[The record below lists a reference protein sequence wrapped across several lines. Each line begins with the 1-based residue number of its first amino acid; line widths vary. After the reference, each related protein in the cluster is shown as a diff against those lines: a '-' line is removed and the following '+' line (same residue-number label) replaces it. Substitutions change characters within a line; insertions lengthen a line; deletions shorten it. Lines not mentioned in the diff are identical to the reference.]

1 MKPTFIRLASLLVGV
16 AVFASCN
23 EDKIN
28 DLQSQIDAI
37 KSEQLAGV
45 NAQIKSINE
54 SLASLESVDAS
65 LHAYIESLQNED
77 ESIKAD
83 IETLRNKDTALDG
96 EIDDLK
102 DSDAAL
108 SERIA
113 ALEANAKQLEAQITA
128 LQEKDSALESQIS
141 ELKEYVDKQ
150 IADTKDWA
158 SATFSTLEQFNA
170 LSESVSDIRSDV
182 DSLSSKLTQV
192 SEDLA
197 AAKSGLEKS
206 ISDLE
211 ISLKSWVEERL
222 SEYYT
227 KNEMDGQFSAVGD
240 SLALFKTNLADLSS
254 KVASLIKQIQ
264 SVVVMPSYADGSV
277 ACTKSDNNIIY
288 FEVLPAGIA
297 EELAEAGISAFR
309 IQTLSTQTK
318 AAPNVST
325 LAISSVTA
333 EGNTL
338 ALKVSGKSLPEA
350 FFAGESP
357 VSASLQINYAY
368 SSYATAYFPL
378 YSPAEGLYVNCSVRD
393 VALASATVD
402 ASVSGIGTP
411 EEYGIAY
418 SRGNSLC
425 DKYEKASGISE
436 TGDFTL
442 SLGKLAPGS
451 EYYYRVYAIQ
461 NGVAKYSKLQR
472 FTTKSMDGK
481 ISAGEVLSSATFSA
495 KFGAKVDTDLLSFEG
510 LSYGICYS
518 ATNETPT
525 IEDSYVRASD
535 ASETDGSFETTVYGL
550 EASTKYYAR
559 TYSSLNGA
567 TVYGSSILTFTTGEL
582 GDGPVITLGVED
594 LTTTSFTLSG
604 KLNLSAE
611 EYASASYGFE
621 FNGGTGLC
629 TSISEDGKFTYA
641 VPHAIDGKEYSYRA
655 VYAVAGNTYYGEYVT
670 FTTPEAVISTDKV
683 VDLGLSVKWAGYN
696 VGATKPEEF
705 GDYFAWGETE
715 PYYEAGHAYD
725 TANTD
730 WKFGKSGY
738 DWFSYKW
745 CFGSGSITSITKYK
759 NSLDGKIVLD
769 PEDDAATANWG
780 TDWRMPTVG
789 EMFELNSNK
798 NLEWIWT
805 TYNGVKGYKVVSKV
819 DGYTDVAIFLPAA
832 GSRDGGS
839 LHSVGSYGYYW
850 SSSLDSYISYADYL
864 YLGDSYANI
873 GSFERCVGRS
883 VRPVT
888 K

>member
-37 KSEQLAGV
+37 KSEQLAGID
-45 NAQIKSINE
+45 AQIKSINE

-83 IETLRNKDTALDG
+83 IETLRNKDIALDG
-96 EIDDLK
+96 EIDGLK

-113 ALEANAKQLEAQITA
+113 VLEANAKQLEAQISA
-128 LQEKDSALESQIS
+128 LQEKDTALESQIS

-150 IADTKDWA
+150 IAGTKDWA
-158 SATFSTLEQFNA
+158 YATFSTLEQFNA
-170 LSESVSDIRSDV
+170 LSESVSGIRSDV

-197 AAKSGLEKS
+197 TAKSGLEKS

-211 ISLKSWVEERL
+211 TSLKSWVEERL
-222 SEYYT
+222 AEYYT
-227 KNEMDGQFSAVGD
+227 KNETDGQFSAVGD

-254 KVASLIKQIQ
+254 KVESLINQIQ

-288 FEVLPAGIA
+288 FEVFPAGLA

-309 IQTLSTQTK
+309 LQTLSTQTK

-338 ALKVSGKSLPEA
+338 ALKVSGKTLPEA

-378 YSPAEGLYVNCSVRD
+378 HSPAEGLYVNCSVRD
-393 VALASATVD
+393 IALASAMVD

-442 SLGKLAPGS
+442 SLDKLAPGS

-472 FTTKSMDGK
+472 FTTKSMEGK
-481 ISAGEVLSSATFSA
+481 ISAGEVLSSASFSA
-495 KFGAKVDTDLLSFEG
+495 KFGAKVDVDLLAFEG

-518 ATNETPT
+518 ATNDTPT
-525 IEDSYVRASD
+525 VEDSYVRASD

-550 EASTKYYAR
+550 GASTKYCAR
-559 TYSSLNGA
+559 TYVSLNGA
-567 TVYGSSILTFTTGEL
+567 TVYGSSILTFTTGDL

-604 KLNLSAE
+604 KLNLSIE

-629 TSISEDGKFTYA
+629 TTISEDGKFTYS

-655 VYAVAGNTYYGEYVT
+655 VCTVAGNTYYGEYVT

-696 VGATKPEEF
+696 VGATKPEEY

-725 TANTD
+725 AANTD

-745 CFGSGSITSITKYK
+745 CFGSGSVTSITKYK
-759 NSLDGKIVLD
+759 NSLDGKINLD
-769 PEDDAATANWG
+769 SEDDAATANWG
-780 TDWRMPTVG
+780 ADWRMPTFS
-789 EMFELNSNK
+789 EMNELVYNC
-798 NLEWIWT
+798 EWMRT
-805 TYNGVKGYKVVSKV
+805 TYNGVKGCKVVSKV
-819 DGYTDVAIFLPAA
+819 DGYTDVAIFIPAA
-832 GSRDGGS
+832 GYRNGDS
-839 LHSVGSYGYYW
+839 LYGVGSDGYYW
-850 SSSLDSYISYADYL
+850 SSSLGYYISYASYL
-864 YLGDSYANI
+864 YFYGSNAGMGD
-873 GSFERCVGRS
+873 FERCSGRS
-883 VRPVT
+883 VRSVT
-888 K
+888 E